1 MMTGLCVFAARL
13 LLTTQVSESTTLPVS
28 APETIPASAPA
39 SAPAGAELTFDAAI
53 AAVRERN
60 ENAQIADQQLRE
72 VVAARD
78 RAWAALL
85 PLLSVRG
92 SYTRNDREID
102 ANNRVLQRQD
112 VIAGT
117 ATAAL
122 TLFRGPAIP
131 SLLRANSVLD
141 AAEQRTRWTKNDLT
155 FETASAFY
163 AALASD
169 NVAGAASRA
178 LRTAEQHLQAARARR
193 AAGGAL
199 ALDETRAQIEVVAAQ
214 GQLVRASNARENAYQ
229 YVAFLTAQPSPLLL
243 ARPADDPPPP
253 ATDPAALRR
262 TLEKRPD
269 LRAAAHD
276 VEAANRAV
284 TSAWMDYLP
293 TLGVAANYQATQNT
307 GWSGD
312 PFSWNVVVT
321 IEWLLF
327 DGGLRRATRHERDA
341 QLVEARLRRRLLER
355 ATERAVQQAG
365 RDLATALA
373 ARATAEERQ
382 RLATQ
387 SQRMTLGLY
396 RAGLATSLELSDA
409 DDALVQA
416 EIAVAAEQ
424 LDVALGRLQ
433 LLRAIGL
440 DPLGQPIPPSD
451 HTSGGL

>member
-1 MMTGLCVFAARL
+1 MMTDIFFVSALL
-13 LLTTQVSESTTLPVS
+13 LLTE
-28 APETIPASAPA
+28 PASQPA
-39 SAPAGAELTFDAAI
+39 TLAATEITLESAI
-53 AAVRERN
+53 AAARARN
-60 ENAQIADQQLRE
+60 ENAQIADQQLRQ

-92 SYTRNDREID
+92 SYTHNDRQVE
-102 ANNRVLQRQD
+102 ASGRVLQRQD
-112 VIAGT
+112 VLAGT

-122 TLFRGPAIP
+122 TVFDGPAIP
-131 SLLRANSVLD
+131 SLLRASANLD
-141 AAEQRTRWTKNDLT
+141 AAEQRVRWTKNDLAYA
-155 FETASAFY
+155 TASAFY
-163 AALASD
+163 AALAAD
-169 NVAGAASRA
+169 TMADAAERA

-214 GQLVRASNARENAYQ
+214 GQQVRAGNVRENAYQ
-229 YVAFLTAQPSPLLL
+229 YLAFLTALPLPLVL
-243 ARPADDPPPP
+243 ARPTSEAPV
-253 ATDPAALRR
+253 PAADAASLQRAR
-262 TLEKRPD
+262 AERPD

-276 VEAANRAV
+276 VTAASRAV

-341 QLVEARLRRRLLER
+341 QLVESRLRRQLLER
-355 ATERAVQQAG
+355 ATEREVQQAG

-373 ARATAEERQ
+373 SRATAEERQ
-382 RLATQ
+382 RLAVQ

-396 RAGLATSLELSDA
+396 QAGLATSLELSDA
-409 DDALVQA
+409 DDGLVQA
-416 EIAVAAEQ
+416 DIALAGEQ

-440 DPLGQPIPPSD
+440 DPLGRPIPTSD
-451 HTSGGL
+451 DLVGGL